1 MSRVAGL
8 DLLADKRNLFFAA
21 GVLVMLAADVG
32 AGRVVGDRV
41 LPAAQVLGRVSIRG
55 ELCLGLQS

>member
-1 MSRVAGL
+1 MA
-8 DLLADKRNLFFAA
+8 LLADKRNLFFAA

-32 AGRVVGDRV
+32 AGRVDGDRV

-55 ELCLGLQS
+55 ELCLGLES